1 MPNRPLRLRRIL
13 GLLAACLVVLV
24 IGSWIGAH
32 ATWLPSPLRSGV
44 VADSQ
49 ARLLHQ
55 VLDDIQADYY
65 RKVNRTQLTNAGLT
79 AMLARLHDP
88 FSHYF
93 SPAMYKSLFGAPH
106 LNGIGIDVTQAKQ
119 GLRVVDVFNGYPAA
133 RAGLT
138 PGDLIT
144 AVGAT
149 RLAGHSATF
158 AQGLIRGRPGTQVV
172 LSLIAGGHRRVVK
185 ITREHIVVP
194 VASDRTVTYHG
205 VKLGY
210 VQLTTFDQAGA
221 GDQVRGDVEQVLR
234 QGAKGILL
242 DLRENGGGLI
252 NEAIKV
258 ASIFIPSG
266 TIVSIAGRNT
276 PRQVFTATGGAIA
289 KNIPLVVLVNGQTAS
304 ASEIVTA
311 ALQDY
316 HRGLVVGTHTFGKG
330 VFQDSFGLPG
340 GGVLEIVAGYYY
352 TPSGRNLGGGGV
364 KQGAGVKP
372 NVYVAQ
378 KPGSK
383 VDQQLRVAL
392 GTLATEV
399 R

>member
-1 MPNRPLRLRRIL
+1 MSPPSVRPRRVGALVAI
-13 GLLAACLVVLV
+13 GLVLLLVGAYV
-24 IGSWIGAH
+24 GAH
-32 ATWLPSPLRSGV
+32 SNWLPSPLGNSV
-44 VADSQ
+44 VGDKQ
-49 ARLLHQ
+49 ARLVHQ
-55 VLDDIQADYY
+55 VLNDIHAQYY
-65 RKVNRTQLTNAGLT
+65 RKVNRADLANSGLA
-79 AMLARLHDP
+79 AMISSLHDP

-93 SPAMYKSLFGAPH
+93 TPAEYRKLFGSPH

-133 RAGLT
+133 RAGLA

-144 AVGAT
+144 KVDST
-149 RLAGHSATF
+149 PLAGRSSTF
-158 AQGLIRGRPGTQVV
+158 AQSLIRGRPGSQVV
-172 LSLIAGGHRRVVK
+172 LTLMAGNHRRVVR

-194 VASDRTVTYHG
+194 VAADRSITYHG

-210 VQLTTFDQAGA
+210 VQLTTFDQPGA
-221 GDQVRGDVEQVLR
+221 GDQVRGDVQQLLK
-234 QGAKGILL
+234 QGARGIIL

-258 ASIFIPSG
+258 ASILIPSG
-266 TIVSIAGRNT
+266 TIVSIHGPNT
-276 PRQVFTATGGAIA
+276 PRQVFTATGHAISA
-289 KNIPLVVLVNGQTAS
+289 KIPVVVLVDGQTAS
-304 ASEIVTA
+304 AAEIVTA

-316 HRGLVVGTHTFGKG
+316 HRALVVGTHTFGKG

-352 TPSGRNLGGGGV
+352 TPNGRNLGGGGV

-372 NVYVAQ
+372 NVYATEN
-378 KPGSK
+378 PHSSA
-383 VDQQLRVAL
+383 DHQLAVAL
-392 GTLATEV
+392 KTLAREV